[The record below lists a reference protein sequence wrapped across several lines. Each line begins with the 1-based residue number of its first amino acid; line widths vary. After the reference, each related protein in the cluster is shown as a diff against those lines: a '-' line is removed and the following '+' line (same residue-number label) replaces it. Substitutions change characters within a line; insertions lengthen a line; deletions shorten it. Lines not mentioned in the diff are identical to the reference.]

1 MKDYKEMTKCVLEAR
16 DAHEAKKGK
25 KLSKASG
32 ANTASTGEVYSVKK
46 TDKKKVMLGIA
57 PVFGGVLVA
66 VLIGIIVSDYS
77 VDRTEEVSTEIITE
91 STEQE
96 TTEELRREMAT
107 VATKEEQ
114 SNLNENNEPEPD
126 NQSIENHE
134 KKYGIV
140 KRSTNTNNEQS
151 KESDGPGA
159 EENETTVGPG
169 GDTSNAEPNEESSP
183 IKPEE
188 KEPSFETD
196 DPSLNEPIDED
207 IEAEGPDDLTEGG
220 KFFQWKEVLPGEGDI
235 VYVLCS
241 GSNKFSG
248 SESNAYEKRYK
259 GMTIAGYVFINR
271 DGCVKSMDENGIT
284 LEMLQ
289 STDFSSVKKNLNEL
303 DAKMIAEGYNRCK
316 SSPNAGTDPVIKKSN
331 QGSSLV
337 YIITYQN
344 DNDSG
349 FNEKYGFSD
358 SLKTRRKVEYD
369 LITGRLLY
377 EYLASIDENGN
388 IVGNPV
394 EIVY

>member
-16 DAHEAKKGK
+16 DAYEAKKRK
-25 KLSKASG
+25 KQSKTSDV
-32 ANTASTGEVYSVKK
+32 NTASTGEVYSVRK
-46 TDKKKVMLGIA
+46 TDKKKVVLGFA

-77 VDRTEEVSTEIITE
+77 VDRTEEESTEIITE

-96 TTEELRREMAT
+96 TTEEPRRETAT
-107 VATKEEQ
+107 VATKEEP
-114 SNLNENNEPEPD
+114 SELNENNESIPD
-126 NQSIENHE
+126 DQNNEKPE

-140 KRSTNTNNEQS
+140 QRPADENDERPKEQ
-151 KESDGPGA
+151 DGPGA
-159 EENETTVGPG
+159 DVDKPTAGPG
-169 GDTSNAEPNEESSP
+169 GGTSNAEPDEESSP

-188 KEPSFETD
+188 KEPTFETD
-196 DPSLNEPIDED
+196 DPALDEPIDEKL
-207 IEAEGPDDLTEGG
+207 EAEGPDDLTYDGRL
-220 KFFQWKEVLPGEGDI
+220 FQWKEVLPGEGDI

-259 GMTIAGYVFINR
+259 GMTIDGYVFINR

-369 LITGRLLY
+369 LITGRILY
-377 EYLASIDENGN
+377 EYLASVDENGN